1 MKRSKDISSI
11 DVAKRS
17 AITPNKC
24 FFLPATDKNILLKSL
39 KEHVYSGNTPKQ
51 EAVLEKHV
59 NTFLAMLHRSNYP
72 NVESVDPSEESQKE
86 WRSVPPKMLRHIQD
100 NFRTTT
106 SKIHQESTSGSGQT
120 TKLLVELQDGH
131 MVESVI
137 MRHDLTSTSKKEKGR
152 ITLCVSSQVGCRMG
166 CTFCATGTMGIIG
179 DLLEG
184 EILEQLVHANRVLRK
199 GFFESLEGG
208 GELSLKEGKT
218 EIDRSGRER
227 FVPERI
233 LRQRLEQKIDRV
245 RNIVFMGMGEPL
257 NNYDNVSGAVRGM
270 ITAGRFGLGQGH
282 VTVSTVGVTP
292 MIKKLTSEMPFVNLA
307 LSLHAPNQ
315 EMRSKI
321 VPAAKAYKIEGLIEA
336 LDCHINYAVG
346 GSDEKKEGGGKVSAK
361 ERKQK
366 ERKAMIQYTM
376 LNGDTSTFQCAHQLG
391 ALCRGK
397 SIIVNLIPYN
407 QTDVKDCFSAPS
419 MDHIKK
425 FQEIVMSYGLLVFI
439 RKTMGEDIA
448 GACGQLVLQKQND
461 GESNTNVD
469 IEDVVGGDSGGAS
482 PKKPR
487 IVVRRKEERVVSES
501 QNDGKEFLNG
511 TFNSWLLVPAFGAA
525 IGILLIGAGVTKKM
539 KR

>member
-1 MKRSKDISSI
+1 
-11 DVAKRS
+11 
-17 AITPNKC
+17 
-24 FFLPATDKNILLKSL
+24 
-39 KEHVYSGNTPKQ
+39 
-51 EAVLEKHV
+51 
-59 NTFLAMLHRSNYP
+59 
-72 NVESVDPSEESQKE
+72 
-86 WRSVPPKMLRHIQD
+86 
-100 NFRTTT
+100 
-106 SKIHQESTSGSGQT
+106 
-120 TKLLVELQDGH
+120 
-131 MVESVI
+131 
-137 MRHDLTSTSKKEKGR
+137 
-152 ITLCVSSQVGCRMG
+152 
-166 CTFCATGTMGIIG
+166 
-179 DLLEG
+179 
-184 EILEQLVHANRVLRK
+184 
-199 GFFESLEGG
+199 
-208 GELSLKEGKT
+208 
-218 EIDRSGRER
+218 
-227 FVPERI
+227 
-233 LRQRLEQKIDRV
+233 
-245 RNIVFMGMGEPL
+245 
-257 NNYDNVSGAVRGM
+257 
-270 ITAGRFGLGQGH
+270 
-282 VTVSTVGVTP
+282 
-292 MIKKLTSEMPFVNLA
+292 
-307 LSLHAPNQ
+307 
-315 EMRSKI
+315 
-321 VPAAKAYKIEGLIEA
+321 
-336 LDCHINYAVG
+336 
-346 GSDEKKEGGGKVSAK
+346 
-361 ERKQK
+361 
-366 ERKAMIQYTM
+366 MIQYTM